1 MPTETPTPNTPLPFI
16 LKKKTQHPTPLFSL
30 LTKKPNFLRAFLAF
44 FVFLGLP
51 YPQFGYQEKM
61 QENKDPTIKL
71 FGKKIPL
78 TAEADEV
85 LLVSDFE
92 KEKCGRV
99 EVVVEE
105 EEEEEDDDDE
115 ELEEDDDKLEKV
127 QSLKIQLQG
136 FMKF

>member
-1 MPTETPTPNTPLPFI
+1 
-16 LKKKTQHPTPLFSL
+16 
-30 LTKKPNFLRAFLAF
+30 
-44 FVFLGLP
+44 
-51 YPQFGYQEKM
+51 M
-61 QENKDPTIKL
+61 QENKDPTIRL

-85 LLVSDFE
+85 LLVSDLE